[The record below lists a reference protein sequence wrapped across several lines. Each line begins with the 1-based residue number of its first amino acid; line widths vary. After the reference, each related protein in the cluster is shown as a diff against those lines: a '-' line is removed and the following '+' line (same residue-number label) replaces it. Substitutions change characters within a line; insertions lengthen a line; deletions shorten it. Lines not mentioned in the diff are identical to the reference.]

1 MQVLMDLIDD
11 GYQEH
16 NKDKEECIKSL
27 RQKHTEIIK
36 LIKGGVINDSTY
48 HLLNE
53 RIDDHFQSLK

>member
-1 MQVLMDLIDD
+1 MDLIDD

-16 NKDKEECIKSL
+16 NKDKEECIKFL

-36 LIKGGVINDSTY
+36 LIKGSVINDSTY